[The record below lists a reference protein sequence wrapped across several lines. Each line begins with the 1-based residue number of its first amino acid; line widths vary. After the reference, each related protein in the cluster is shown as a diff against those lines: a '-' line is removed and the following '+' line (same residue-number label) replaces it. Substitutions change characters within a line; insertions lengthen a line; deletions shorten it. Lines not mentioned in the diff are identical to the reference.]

1 MKHTHKLKSLLNA
14 EMHSTRKFLNRE
26 VNGNQLILEDSEF
39 KIYFINRSLYRMS
52 VHLFINPK
60 VTYNY

>member
-1 MKHTHKLKSLLNA
+1 MQRCILLESFLK
-14 EMHSTRKFLNRE
+14 RE
-26 VNGNQLILEDSEF
+26 VNGNQLILEDSKF
-39 KIYFINRSLYRMS
+39 KIKFINRSLYRMS